1 MTELVKG
8 IPKVTKSSKI
18 LDNFKPQKVE
28 KEDLIKAALLVQ
40 LNKQLKE
47 SLKTSYHLP
56 SEDKKISQ
64 LLDITHQ
71 SKMS

>member
-8 IPKVTKSSKI
+8 FPKVTKSSKI

-40 LNKQLKE
+40 LTKQLKE

-56 SEDKKISQ
+56 SEDKKISH

-71 SKMS
+71 SNMS

>member
-8 IPKVTKSSKI
+8 FPKVTKSSKI

-40 LNKQLKE
+40 LNNQLKE

-56 SEDKKISQ
+56 SKDKKISQ